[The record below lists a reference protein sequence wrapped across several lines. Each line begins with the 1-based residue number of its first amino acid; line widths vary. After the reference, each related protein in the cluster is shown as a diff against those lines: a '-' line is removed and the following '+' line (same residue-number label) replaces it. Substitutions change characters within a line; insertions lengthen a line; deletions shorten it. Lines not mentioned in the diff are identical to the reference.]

1 MSKCCNG
8 GFRASFASLIWL
20 IFVVKHS
27 AHEDFLIHYRF
38 ERLNKVVCLSRI
50 PNQPLGIPH
59 FGKQVISILLGIIYQ
74 GLCKSAD

>member
-1 MSKCCNG
+1 
-8 GFRASFASLIWL
+8 
-20 IFVVKHS
+20 
-27 AHEDFLIHYRF
+27 
-38 ERLNKVVCLSRI
+38 LNKVVCLSSI